1 MHKVIKLTFFLQ
13 GTNSTGGKEDII
25 PRICAKPDVPYYR
38 IKQLQAVTI
47 RFASNVG
54 DESSGVIAGYASYK
68 KGYCFF
74 LLLQPLKLLISNLSG
89 PEAVS
94 NHLLVI
100 DQKL

>member
-1 MHKVIKLTFFLQ
+1 MHKVIKQTFFLQ

-25 PRICAKPDVPYYR
+25 PRICAKQDVPSYT
-38 IKQLQAVTI
+38 IKQMQAVTI
-47 RFASNVG
+47 RFASNRD
-54 DESSGVIAGYASYK
+54 DENSGVIAGYASYK

-74 LLLQPLKLLISNLSG
+74 LLLQPVKLLISNLSG

-94 NHLLVI
+94 DHLLVI